1 MTKSN
6 SLRFQCELKTDWA
19 LGFLYVSST
28 RSGPLSL
35 VSQTEQLLDPLR
47 QDTALLYS
55 SDHSVLVSLTDP
67 LLIYSY
73 IFVYSI
79 SSVHLKKPD

>member
-6 SLRFQCELKTDWA
+6 SLRFQCELKTGWA
-19 LGFLYVSST
+19 LGLLYVSST
-28 RSGPLSL
+28 RSGPLRL

-55 SDHSVLVSLTDP
+55 SDHSLLVSPTYP
-67 LLIYSY
+67 LLIYGY

-79 SSVHLKKPD
+79 SSVYLEKPD